1 MEKKEIIEKLES
13 LIQKTE
19 AINKEFEAFANSLQ
33 DEYWFNENKAV
44 EQVSR
49 YVVESQC
56 VFEGAITDLTDA
68 LMIAN
73 GI

>member
-1 MEKKEIIEKLES
+1 MGKKEIIKKLES

-33 DEYWFNENKAV
+33 DEYWFNENEAI

-49 YVVESQC
+49 YIVESQC
-56 VFEGAITDLTDA
+56 VFEDAITDLTDA
-68 LMIAN
+68 RMIAN
-73 GI
+73 RI

>member
-33 DEYWFNENKAV
+33 DEYWFNENKAI

-49 YVVESQC
+49 YIVESQC
-56 VFEGAITDLTDA
+56 VFEDTITDLTDA
-68 LMIAN
+68 RMIAN
-73 GI
+73 RI